1 MNNQSNHAGYG
12 KLALVIIATLTAGA
26 GLILGFQAG
35 QYFFG
40 RSEPAASD
48 AVVNQQNSEGQAVRS
63 AEPVAPESGPESRRE
78 TEESPEKLSLKD
90 SAANDPQPEL
100 DKARKR
106 QNAGA
111 VENISFPGRRSEVS
125 PPAIS
130 GVKRDSMAQVDVPFE
145 INERART
152 DPHGE
157 QTALT
162 PQQPVKFEPRA
173 SNIVRK
179 SGDVLQNTAA
189 FRPQPIYPKSAR
201 DADIKGNVTVEV
213 VINEEGSVISARAIS
228 GPDQLREAAV
238 AAARRWKWLP
248 TRVDRERA
256 RVIGTITFRFNN

>member
-1 MNNQSNHAGYG
+1 MNKQSNHAGYG
-12 KLALVIIATLTAGA
+12 KLALVIIAILTAGA

-48 AVVNQQNSEGQAVRS
+48 AVVNQQNSEGQAVRG
-63 AEPVAPESGPESRRE
+63 AEPVAPESGSEARRE
-78 TEESPEKLSLKD
+78 TEELPEKLSLKD
-90 SAANDPQPEL
+90 SAASDVQPKL
-100 DKARKR
+100 DKAQNR
-106 QNAGA
+106 QITGA
-111 VENISFPGRRSEVS
+111 VEDNLFPVKRPEIT

-130 GVKRDSMAQVDVPFE
+130 RVNRDSMAQVDVPLE
-145 INERART
+145 INERARI
-152 DPHGE
+152 DPQGE

-173 SNIVRK
+173 PNMIRK

-189 FRPQPIYPKSAR
+189 FRPQPGYPKSAR

-248 TRVDRERA
+248 TRVDRDRA